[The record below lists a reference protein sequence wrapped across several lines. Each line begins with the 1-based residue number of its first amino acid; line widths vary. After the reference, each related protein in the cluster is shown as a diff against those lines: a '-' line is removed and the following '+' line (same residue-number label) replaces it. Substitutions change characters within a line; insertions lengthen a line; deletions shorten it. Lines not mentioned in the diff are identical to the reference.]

1 MKVRCIKI
9 YNDTELKVR
18 ITNNSEDEN
27 YEREVSQE
35 RAKELVKAG
44 VCEIIETANS
54 DVDTETEEKEEIIE
68 TANLDV
74 DTETAVKKPKVSNK
88 KSK

>member
-1 MKVRCIKI
+1 MKVRCIET

-27 YEREVSQE
+27 YEREVSPE
-35 RAKELVKAG
+35 RAKELVNAG
-44 VCEIIETANS
+44 VCEIIS
-54 DVDTETEEKEEIIE
+54 DVDTETEEKEEIVE

-74 DTETAVKKPKVSNK
+74 ETETAVKKTKTSNK
-88 KSK
+88 KTK